1 MQRIALKKPSAVRS
15 VCRARPYSCSVESP
29 LNPNYTAVSYSH
41 IWHSCI
47 CGLTLVGTHH
57 SLPQLWA
64 CGTHV
69 IYILVFCGI
78 QRISALSRQEV
89 RCAVLC
95 TPNSN
100 ANRIALSISCVAFT
114 VVRQRMVR
122 AAARHL
128 RRPTS

>member
-78 QRISALSRQEV
+78 QAFSGSQRCLDKRCGALYFARPILMLIVSLYQFL
-89 RCAVLC
+89 VL
-95 TPNSN
+95 PS
-100 ANRIALSISCVAFT
+100 L
-114 VVRQRMVR
+114 
-122 AAARHL
+122 
-128 RRPTS
+128 